1 MKYAFSP
8 AHVTGVFAIH
18 DGSPNP
24 LSRGSRGAG
33 WSLMKGAYAGVE
45 EADETTI
52 TINGV
57 PDEAAVT
64 AAALRRLTDRPL
76 RVEIQLELPVGQG
89 FGMSAAGSLAA
100 CLAAADLLGIEPEKA
115 LEATH
120 AAEVVEGTGL
130 GDAVGSWF
138 GGGEVRIKPGC
149 PPQGWAM
156 QVPAPNG
163 TEFLFCTLGEGI
175 STKSIIQAH
184 EWKERSRMLGDP
196 AVDVI
201 LELGRDRAWNEVL
214 QQSAAFSVALG
225 LRPEKMIEL
234 GKQLPEDLHW
244 GQSMLGSTLWVTGD
258 AGDLERA
265 EALLEGH
272 GQIIRAKVD
281 PNGARLVRGMP
292 RPV

>member
-1 MKYAFSP
+1 MKVAFAP

-45 EADETTI
+45 IADETTI

-57 PDEAAVT
+57 LDDAPVT
-64 AAALRRLTDRPL
+64 AAALRRLTEQTL
-76 RVEIQLELPVGQG
+76 RVEIKLELPVGQG

-100 CLAAADLLGIEPEKA
+100 CLAAADLLNIEPEKA

-130 GDAVGSWF
+130 GDAVGAWF

-156 QVPAPNG
+156 QVAAPNG
-163 TEFLFCTLGEGI
+163 AEFLFCTLGQGI

-184 EWKERSRMLGDP
+184 EWKERSRLLGDP
-196 AVDVI
+196 AVDAI
-201 LELGRDRAWNEVL
+201 LNVGRDKAWAEVL
-214 QQSAAFSVALG
+214 QQSSAFSRALG
-225 LRPEKMIEL
+225 LRPEKMDEI
-234 GKQLPEDLHW
+234 GAQLPDDLHW
-244 GQSMLGSTLWVTGD
+244 GQCMLGSTLWVTGD

-272 GQIIRAKVD
+272 GEIQRAKVD
-281 PNGARLVRGMP
+281 PNGARLVRSMP
-292 RPV
+292 LA